1 MIVIKNARLVDAKES
16 IQADILLSDGKITAI
31 GENLEADQVID
42 ARGKVVMP
50 AFIDCHVHFR
60 DPGFTQKEDL
70 ASGSRS
76 ALRGGYS
83 TVTLMANTDPVVD
96 NNETYEK
103 IMEKAEE
110 IGLIHIIQNYAVT
123 KNLAGE
129 EEVDLENLPE
139 TVKFISDDGHGL
151 HKNKETFEL
160 FQKLKELDLAI
171 MIHEEDKDLSE
182 IDYRYAEDVHTMRD
196 VYFSGKTGA
205 RVHFCHVSTID
216 SAKAVEYGKAQGYP
230 VTMEMTPHH
239 IYMTDNDFKV
249 HPPIR
254 AEEDRRYLIDAIIRG
269 TVDCIAT
276 DHAPHQPEDKAKGA
290 PGMIGLETAF
300 QIVYKV
306 LVEEYGQDLQLVS
319 KMMSEG
325 PAQILGLKKGRLQVG
340 WDADLVI
347 VDLDRQ
353 ETVSEETIQ
362 SKSKNSPFIGET
374 FTGVIEKT
382 IVGGQVKYGGE
393 DE

>member
-1 MIVIKNARLVDAKES
+1 MIVIKNGRLIDAKES

-83 TVTLMANTDPVVD
+83 TVTLMANTNPVVD

-103 IMEKAEE
+103 IMKKAEE

-123 KNLAGE
+123 KNLAGQ

-171 MIHEEDKDLSE
+171 MIHEEDKDLSQ

-216 SAKAVEYGKAQGYP
+216 SAKAVEYGKSQDYP
-230 VTMEMTPHH
+230 VTMEVTPHH

-306 LVEEYGQDLQLVS
+306 LVEEYGKDLQLVS

-325 PAQILGLKKGRLQVG
+325 PAKILGLKKGRLQVG

-347 VDLDRQ
+347 VDLDQ
-353 ETVSEETIQ
+353 QVTISEDSIQ

-382 IVGGQVKYGGE
+382 IVDGQVKYGGE
-393 DE
+393 D

>member
-83 TVTLMANTDPVVD
+83 AVTLMANTDPVVD

-103 IMEKAEE
+103 IMKKAEE

-129 EEVDLENLPE
+129 ELVDLENLPE

-171 MIHEEDKDLSE
+171 MIHEEDKDLSQ

-216 SAKAVEYGKAQGYP
+216 SAKAVEYGKSQDYP
-230 VTMEMTPHH
+230 VTMEVTPHH

>member
-1 MIVIKNARLVDAKES
+1 MIVIKNGKLVDAKES
-16 IQADILLSDGKITAI
+16 IEADILLSDGKIVAI

-42 ARGKVVMP
+42 AEGKVVMP

-60 DPGFTQKEDL
+60 DPGFTAKEDL
-70 ASGSRS
+70 ESGSRS
-76 ALRGGYS
+76 ALKGGYS
-83 TVTLMANTDPVVD
+83 TVTLMANTHPTVD
-96 NNETYEK
+96 NNETYEY
-103 IMEKAEE
+103 IMAKAEE
-110 IGLIHIIQNYAVT
+110 IGLITIIQNYAVT
-123 KNLAGE
+123 KNLEGHE
-129 EEVDLENLPE
+129 LVDLENLPE
-139 TVKFISDDGHGL
+139 SVKFISDDGYGL

-160 FQKLKELDLAI
+160 FEKLKELDISI

-216 SAKAVEYGKAQGYP
+216 STKAVEYGKSQGYP
-230 VTMEMTPHH
+230 VTMEVTPHH

-254 AEEDRRYLIDAIIRG
+254 SEEDRKYLIDAIING

-306 LVEEYGQDLQLVS
+306 LVEEYQQDLQLVS
-319 KMMSEG
+319 QMMSEG
-325 PAQILGLKKGRLQVG
+325 PAQILGLNKGRLQIG
-340 WDADLVI
+340 YDADLVI
-347 VDLDRQ
+347 VDLDR
-353 ETVSEETIQ
+353 EETISSDSIQ

-374 FTGVIEKT
+374 FTGVIEQT
-382 IVGGQVKYGGE
+382 IVDGQVKYGG
-393 DE
+393 DES